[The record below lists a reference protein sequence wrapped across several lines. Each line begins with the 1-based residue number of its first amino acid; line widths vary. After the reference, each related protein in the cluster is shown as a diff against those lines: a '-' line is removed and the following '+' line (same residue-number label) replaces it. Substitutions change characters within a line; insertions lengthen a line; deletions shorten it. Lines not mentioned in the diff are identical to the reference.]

1 VAFIRGA
8 GIDDYHLS
16 GNEKLPRVVDND
28 LEMFGCVAC
37 NFCVTVCPNDAF
49 FSIKSLD
56 GMEGRQQYLL
66 FTELCNECG
75 NCLTFCPEEGDPAM
89 IKPRLYSDPELFAGR
104 EGQGFLLEAGR
115 IVDSRGDTGLAD
127 PESMTLVQM
136 LLDSEQGNPLYSS
149 TQTEAST

>member
-1 VAFIRGA
+1 
-8 GIDDYHLS
+8 
-16 GNEKLPRVVDND
+16 
-28 LEMFGCVAC
+28 
-37 NFCVTVCPNDAF
+37 
-49 FSIKSLD
+49 
-56 GMEGRQQYLL
+56 
-66 FTELCNECG
+66 
-75 NCLTFCPEEGDPAM
+75 M